1 MKLKLLLVL
10 VVILIVAG
18 VSFFLYSKNITNT
31 TDAVPQINSVSFE
44 LVVPPQTPTDAVTV
58 DQVTM
63 SVNGYLVARGIDGG
77 RLDQVIEISKYL
89 EKGQHK
95 NVKIPLGDFYN
106 GEELI
111 VMIYEDEGDKV
122 FNDIDLPALD
132 GEGRM
137 IARYVKTGE
146 PLPTS
151 ITEAD
156 ASGVPAHTMPGAPTM
171 VKVRYTDTGFIPS
184 KIEVSA
190 GTMVEFVNESNME
203 MWVASDVHPSH
214 EKLPT
219 FDQFK
224 SFKKGGLYRYV
235 FDKAGAWEYH
245 DHINPSLVGIVT
257 VR

>member
-1 MKLKLLLVL
+1 MKLKFLLGFI
-10 VVILIVAG
+10 VILIAVG
-18 VSFFLYSKNITNT
+18 VSFFLYSKSITST
-31 TDAVPQINSVSFE
+31 TEAVPQTNSVSSE
-44 LVVPPQTPTDAVTV
+44 LVVSPQTSKDVVIV
-58 DQVTM
+58 DSVTM
-63 SVNGYLVARGIDGG
+63 PVDGYLVARGIDGD
-77 RLDQVIEISKYL
+77 RLGQVIEISKYL

-95 NVKIPLGDFYN
+95 NVNIPLGDFYN

-111 VMIYEDEGDKV
+111 VMIYEDESDKV
-122 FNDIDLPALD
+122 FNDLDLPALD

-137 IARYVKTGE
+137 VARYVKTGE

-156 ASGVPAHTMPGAPTM
+156 ASGVPAHTMPGAPAM

-219 FDQFK
+219 FDQFR

-235 FDKAGAWEYH
+235 FDKAGTWPYH
-245 DHINPSLVGIVT
+245 DHISPELEGVIE

>member
-1 MKLKLLLVL
+1 MRPKLLLVFL
-10 VVILIVAG
+10 VVLAVAG
-18 VSFFLYSKNITNT
+18 VAFVLYSKNIPSNT
-31 TDAVPQINSVSFE
+31 ETISQINNTLSE

-58 DQVTM
+58 DRVTM
-63 SVNGYLVARGIDGG
+63 PVNGYLVARGIEGG
-77 RLDQVIEISKYL
+77 RLGQVIEISKYL
-89 EKGQHK
+89 EKGQHE
-95 NVKIPLGDFYN
+95 NVRIPLGDFYN

-111 VMIYEDEGDKV
+111 VMIYEDEGDKI
-122 FNDIDLPALD
+122 FNDIDLPAINDD
-132 GEGRM
+132 GLM

-156 ASGVPAHTMPGAPTM
+156 GSGMPAHTMPGAPAM
-171 VKVRYTDTGFIPS
+171 VKVRYTDNGFVPS
-184 KIEVSA
+184 KIEVST

-219 FDQFK
+219 FDQFR

-235 FDKAGAWEYH
+235 FDKAGTWDYH
-245 DHINPSLVGIVT
+245 DHISPSLVGIVT